1 MMYKK
6 VIHTHRLFNCVI
18 LDLRMVKNSNL
29 ISIWLAFLKCVGW
42 TKTSAVI
49 YLSTT
54 WYINTCWYKWLVIYY
69 ELIMVIL
76 TFTNLLLNFLVRL
89 YDMTSCFILGWNFL
103 SHNITIQNWPL
114 NKKRKLFTFK
124 KCYLLTMKSPFLLT
138 WK

>member
-1 MMYKK
+1 MIWKKNPIHLTYFFAIICENLKMMYKK

-76 TFTNLLLNFLVRL
+76 TFTNLLLNFLVRW
-89 YDMTSCFILGWNFL
+89 YDLTSCFILGKRFL
-103 SHNITIQNWPL
+103 SHNYTQ
-114 NKKRKLFTFK
+114 
-124 KCYLLTMKSPFLLT
+124 LTLK
-138 WK
+138 